1 MMKAEASLK
10 FIHEKVEKLRNGAKP
25 HERAAHTALARITEL
40 WDRPLD
46 GAVDAD
52 LAMAEQIGQDL
63 AELSRHI
70 ANIQHDYMKALFT
83 DTK

>member
-10 FIHEKVEKLRNGAKP
+10 FIHAEIESLRDGDKP
-25 HERAAHTALARITEL
+25 HERAAYTALTRITEL
-40 WDRPLD
+40 WNQPHK
-46 GAVDAD
+46 GPVSED

-70 ANIQHDYMKALFT
+70 ANIQHNYMKALFK
-83 DTK
+83 DS